1 MSEINVPAESLPQMP
16 AAGVLSNT
24 DLMYILQG
32 SGLDRDRSITIA
44 ALLADGLFGNA
55 VNANEHWRTYSI
67 TPAPSKRISFPG
79 WTKNVLLLLPTPPFD
94 TLTIT
99 SFLVNSIMLVC
110 PEYTESSEYS
120 DTITL
125 ILASNSTTKTVTI
138 PNRSM
143 AFIHYGADGTI
154 VGVSF
159 AYNDDA
165 PKSYKVMTCGVSF
178 ADDGCRGPQE
188 IIVRPK
194 LTPDDGLL
202 MTTAEILTYSENS
215 VMKITPDW
223 RHVVAQNSLSVTYPY
238 SDASVTTIVPYGC
251 SLEVAYLENQV
262 VANIA
267 VVLSFDYKITSAN
280 LADNAVTTGKIN
292 AGAVTDAELALNSV
306 TELKIATGAV
316 TENKHANLSVSTP
329 KLQNGAATP
338 VKVALTEG
346 MEIAL
351 GTTAFDVDVYFP
363 PANFHLGYIL
373 VLSAGDDNPI
383 TFSYQFANTTQ
394 TVTTRAYS
402 AAMFVCVAQ
411 ATQGHQWRPIGNYS
425 L

>member
-1 MSEINVPAESLPQMP
+1 MSLINVPAESLPQMP

-44 ALLADGLFGNA
+44 ALLADPLFIAAINS
-55 VNANEHWRTYSI
+55 NEEWKSVSVKPI
-67 TPAPSKRISFPG
+67 PSLVVPLG
-79 WTKNVLLLLPTPPFD
+79 TWEKNVLMNVVSPPFD
-94 TLTIT
+94 TFTIT
-99 SFLVNSIMLVC
+99 TAQKNAMLVIS
-110 PEYTESSEYS
+110 PNWGEVAKKV
-120 DTITL
+120 TL
-125 ILASNSTTKTVTI
+125 SVIILGTTYVI
-138 PNRSM
+138 PNR
-143 AFIHYGADGTI
+143 HYAQFFFTAENTVRSVAMI
-154 VGVSF
+154 
-159 AYNDDA
+159 ANIDA

-178 ADDGCRGPQE
+178 ADDGYRGPQE
-188 IIVRPK
+188 IIVRPE

-202 MTTAEILTYSENS
+202 MTTAKILTYSENS

-223 RHVVAQNSLSVTYPY
+223 RHVVSQNSLSVTYPY
-238 SDASVTTIVPYGC
+238 SEASVTTIVPYGC
-251 SLEVAYLENQV
+251 SLEIAYLENKV

-292 AGAVTDAELALNSV
+292 AGAVTDAKLALNSV

-316 TENKHANLSVSTP
+316 TENKHANLSVSTA

-351 GTTAFDVDVYFP
+351 DTKAFDVDATFN
-363 PANFHLGYIL
+363 PASFHLGYVL
-373 VLSAGDDNPI
+373 VLRAGDYNPI